1 MTSGNLFADV
11 IDPAARPDPYP
22 IYARLRE
29 TPVARQ
35 DNGIYVVSTY
45 DEIRALL
52 LDSRLSSKVV
62 PKPQHAKTGNLFKDW
77 ILNPLR
83 AHIVHNHRS
92 LVFRDPPEHDAMRRH
107 ILVQFTPARMQKI
120 KIRIHEIVDELITKM
135 QGRTRI
141 DLVADFAYPLPVT
154 VICELLG
161 VPHEDEKKFHGWSTS
176 LVAGLDPDLH
186 LSQEAKQ
193 RIAVDNDAIS
203 SYLAALI
210 RAKRRNP
217 ANDILS
223 GLATHKDEKAGKLHR
238 FDIISTAVT
247 LLVAGHETTVNLIA
261 NGMLT
266 LLRNPDVLAKLR
278 ADPALAPRLVDE
290 ILRFEPPA
298 QFVKRKALEDIEIA
312 GERIPRDAPV
322 VLLLAAGNRD
332 PKRFENPERFDPD
345 RKNNQHFSFGAGLHF
360 CIGAALAKSEAE
372 AALTALAKRLI
383 APTLAAD
390 PPPYRA
396 GAALRGPQHLYVDIK
411 GVV

>member
-1 MTSGNLFADV
+1 MTGSNLFADV
-11 IDPAARPDPYP
+11 IDPASRPDPYP

-45 DEIRALL
+45 DEIRSLL
-52 LDSRLSSKVV
+52 FDSRLSSEVV
-62 PKPQHAKTGNLFKDW
+62 PKPQHARTGNLFKDW
-77 ILNPLR
+77 IINPIR

-92 LVFRDPPEHDAMRRH
+92 LVFRDPPDHDAMRRH
-107 ILVQFTPARMQKI
+107 VLVQFTPERMQKI
-120 KIRIHEIVDELITKM
+120 KIRIHEIVDELITRM

-141 DLVADFAYPLPVT
+141 DLVDDFAYPLPVT

-161 VPHEDEKKFHGWSTS
+161 VPPQDEKKFHGWSTS

-193 RIAVDNDAIS
+193 RIAADNDAIS
-203 SYLAALI
+203 SYLAKLI
-210 RAKRRNP
+210 RAKRKHP
-217 ANDILS
+217 ADDVLS

-238 FDIISTAVT
+238 FDIIATAVT

-261 NGMLT
+261 NAMLT
-266 LLRNPDVLAKLR
+266 LLRNPDMLERLR
-278 ADPALAPRLVDE
+278 ADPAIVPRLVDE
-290 ILRFEPPA
+290 VLRFEPPA
-298 QFVKRKALEDIEIA
+298 QFIKRKALEDIEIA
-312 GERIPRDAPV
+312 GERIPKGAPI
-322 VLLLAAGNRD
+322 VLLLAAANRD
-332 PKRFENPERFDPD
+332 PQRFENPERFDPD

-360 CIGAALAKSEAE
+360 CIGASLAKSEAE
-372 AALTALAKRLI
+372 AALTALAKRLVSP
-383 APTLAAD
+383 ALTAD

-396 GAALRGPQHLYVDIK
+396 GAALRGPEHLTIDVK